1 MNNQIFRLDVLA
13 LLFFISVYYSFHYA
27 SCSEY
32 SELSVLETNS
42 DLPVNS
48 ESSEKLLNVIAFEAH
63 KRYGDNQSKISSNS
77 LATQKIVNKINSYTP
92 DTLEKSERYAANM
105 IAIAK
110 LREEIMLDAK
120 EYLNSITSQTM
131 AIQNSNILQEKLL
144 GAEKKFK
151 LSENNYIIA
160 KKASERAIA
169 IYLEFIRPNID
180 TKTIKTIHTEGEAL
194 ILAHNQLRKVEKV
207 SLPDMDASD
216 YEPLNIDDSIL
227 SFAESPAFSE
237 EAHENR
243 LRRVLDEVSSDI
255 EKKEEK
261 PQHKLEDYE
270 EDIEEVKSIENNT
283 QQTSANLLAD
293 EESIGNDESIDL
305 VNDQS
310 SVINEYQK
318 PTFLHKVENK
328 FDEVKEKA
336 KIKLDELFNIKPTE
350 LNTAMMIPGD
360 VPLFLQY
367 AYKRCY
373 INAILGNLFLEVY
386 VLPNL
391 ISSNGISSG
400 CVHLRSH
407 KIYETN
413 SLYGIAS
420 MYRKIIIEMRRL
432 PYIQGTIPL
441 EESIMKM
448 QLKVDEINELLCIS
462 LRTAPKSYKEVAEMI
477 KKFPYNVKNTLVMMS
492 PDDRRSPDVDYS
504 FTSQQSTYAA
514 PTILLPSLTPYSEV
528 KLREFDRLLEAN
540 KIPTS
545 EIKKKLKLLKETPPW
560 VKDFVIKNSNY
571 KYHQFQLNPSLWHYV
586 DFFQFGLQSPTNP
599 NSI

>member
-1 MNNQIFRLDVLA
+1 MNNQIFRVNVLV
-13 LLFFISVYYSFHYA
+13 LLFSISAYYLFHYT

-32 SELSVLETNS
+32 SELSVLETSS

-63 KRYGDNQSKISSNS
+63 KGYGDNQSKISSNS
-77 LATQKIVNKINSYTP
+77 LATQKIVNMINSYTP

-120 EYLNSITSQTM
+120 EYLNSIISQTM
-131 AIQNSNILQEKLL
+131 AIQNSTILQKKLL
-144 GAEKKFK
+144 AAEEKFK

-160 KKASERAIA
+160 KKASERAID
-169 IYLEFIRPNID
+169 IYIEFIRPNID
-180 TKTIKTIHTEGEAL
+180 PKSIKTIHTEGEAL
-194 ILAHNQLRKVEKV
+194 MLAHNQLRKMDKV

-237 EAHENR
+237 ETRENR

-255 EKKEEK
+255 EEKEEI
-261 PQHKLEDYE
+261 PQHKLENYE
-270 EDIEEVKSIENNT
+270 EDIEEVKSIEDNT
-283 QQTSANLLAD
+283 QQTSANLLV
-293 EESIGNDESIDL
+293 EGNIRNDESVDL
-305 VNDQS
+305 VDDQS
-310 SVINEYQK
+310 NAIDKYQK
-318 PTFLHKVENK
+318 PTFLHKAENEI
-328 FDEVKEKA
+328 DDIKEEA
-336 KIKLDELFNIKPTE
+336 KIKLDELFNIRPTE
-350 LNTAMMIPGD
+350 LNTAIMIPGD

-367 AYKRCY
+367 AYRRCY
-373 INAILGNLFLEVY
+373 INAMLGNFFLEVY

-391 ISSNGISSG
+391 ISPDGISSG
-400 CVHLRSH
+400 CVHLRSY
-407 KIYETN
+407 KVYEAN
-413 SLYGIAS
+413 SLYGIAG
-420 MYRKIIIEMRRL
+420 MYRKIIIDMRRL
-432 PYIQGTIPL
+432 PYIQDTIPL
-441 EESIMKM
+441 EESIMEI

-462 LRTAPKSYKEVAEMI
+462 LRTAPKSYRKVAEMI
-477 KKFPYNVKNTLVMMS
+477 KKFPYNVKSTLAMMS

-514 PTILLPSLTPYSEV
+514 PPILLPPLTPHSEV
-528 KLREFDRLLEAN
+528 KLSEFDRLLQAN

-571 KYHQFQLNPSLWHYV
+571 KYHQFRFNPSLWHYV